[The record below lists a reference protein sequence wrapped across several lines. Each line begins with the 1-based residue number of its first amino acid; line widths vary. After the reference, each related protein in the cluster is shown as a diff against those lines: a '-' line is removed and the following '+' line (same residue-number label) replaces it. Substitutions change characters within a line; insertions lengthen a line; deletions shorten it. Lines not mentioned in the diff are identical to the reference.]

1 MLTTFPGTLNHFL
14 DDVISSHRRSSVN
27 FPVKNSPFRDNFISR
42 ISMFLHHFPFP
53 HWQFLVSNLFLASLQ
68 LFSYYY
74 FFSNSDY
81 LPVTFMVPV
90 QSICHTI
97 SGQFLQDYSWFIS
110 CQIVVNFPTCF
121 YFITFPSFL
130 STIGCRLVSLW
141 SFLDIHR
148 TSLTRCELS
157 LDNSSFPSL
166 SIWTGFYRSTSKSAR
181 FWPLWTIPIQFV
193 LNSSF
198 FPRLDMEELHQLD
211 STELP
216 HVRK

>member
-1 MLTTFPGTLNHFL
+1 
-14 DDVISSHRRSSVN
+14 
-27 FPVKNSPFRDNFISR
+27 
-42 ISMFLHHFPFP
+42 
-53 HWQFLVSNLFLASLQ
+53 
-68 LFSYYY
+68 
-74 FFSNSDY
+74 
-81 LPVTFMVPV
+81 MVPV

-193 LNSSF
+193 LNSRF
-198 FPRLDMEELHQLD
+198 FFLSPVGYGGVTSTRLDRVATCAKIIRFALEPRWIQTHIYESFISLKYHNNQSQEATLCVADPQFYATYWID
-211 STELP
+211 S
-216 HVRK
+216 